1 MRDDFPARVDD
12 GGATG
17 QRIREIRKWRKL
29 SLRQAAELSGIS
41 FGYLSKIE
49 RGERSLES
57 RKTREALAHTLRV
70 SPADLGGG
78 PYAPVDATSNR
89 AHQALDPIEAVLTS
103 WRPGEIPDER
113 PARPWEEV
121 DAELRKL
128 IDELRP
134 TSDYAAMGELVP
146 DLILDLLIYGADPQY
161 DEHRGDALKGL
172 IGTYHATGRV
182 TAALGSAHLSYLMTD
197 RVQQTAELLEDPE
210 WLGIATWTRAHYIA
224 SRSRGRQYQIAV
236 QAAEMAGSRLES
248 RGMGHL
254 TAALAKAAQGDA
266 DAARTHLAEADA
278 MAAKIGE
285 LSTWGEGTMNF
296 GQANVGIWKVS
307 LGVEL
312 GRGPGVAE
320 VAKNVTW
327 QAAPTSRQGAYWM
340 DLGRGL
346 IQGKQTREQGLRA
359 LLQAEELTPQQV
371 RNNQFVR
378 DAVTSMMTV
387 ARRDAGGPDLRGLA
401 WRIGVAPIG

>member
-1 MRDDFPARVDD
+1 MRNEYDFVDD

-17 QRIREIRKWRKL
+17 RRIREIRLWRKL
-29 SLRQAAELSGIS
+29 SLRQTAELSGIS

-57 RKTREALAHTLRV
+57 RKTREAIARTLRV
-70 SPADLGGG
+70 SPADLGG
-78 PYAPVDATSNR
+78 PYPPVDSTSNR
-89 AHQALDPIEAVLTS
+89 AHQALDPIEAVLTA
-103 WRPGEIPDER
+103 WLPGEVPDER
-113 PARPWEEV
+113 PARPWGDVKE
-121 DAELRKL
+121 ELRKL

-146 DLILDLLIYGADPQY
+146 DLILDLLIYGGDPQY
-161 DEHRGDALKGL
+161 GQYREEAFRGL

-182 TAALGSAHLSYLMTD
+182 TAAMGSAHLSYLMSD
-197 RVQQTAELLEDPE
+197 RVMQTAKLLDDPE
-210 WLGIATWTRAHYIA
+210 WLGIATWTRAHYIS
-224 SRSRGRQYQIAV
+224 SRSRSRQYQVAV
-236 QAAEMAGSRLES
+236 EAAEMAGARLES

-266 DAARTHLAEADA
+266 DGARMHLAEADD
-278 MAAKIGE
+278 MATKIGE
-285 LSTWGEGTMNF
+285 LSLWGEGTMNF
-296 GQANVGIWKVS
+296 GRSNVGIWRVG
-307 LGVEL
+307 LNVEL

-320 VAKNVTW
+320 IAKDVAW
-327 QAAPTSRQGAYWM
+327 QAAPRSRQGAYWM

-346 IQGKQTREQGLRA
+346 IQDKKTRAQGLAA

-387 ARRDAGGPDLRGLA
+387 ARRDAGGRELRGLA
-401 WRIGVAPIG
+401 WRMGVAPIG

>member
-1 MRDDFPARVDD
+1 MRNDFVDD

-17 QRIREIRKWRKL
+17 QRIREIRLWRKL
-29 SLRQAAELSGIS
+29 SLRQTAQLSGIS

-57 RKTREALAHTLRV
+57 RKTREALARTLRV
-70 SPADLGGG
+70 SPTDLGGG

-89 AHQALDPIEAVLTS
+89 AHEALDPIEAVLTS
-103 WRPGEIPDER
+103 WRPGEVPDER
-113 PARPWEEV
+113 PARPWGQVNE
-121 DAELRKL
+121 ELRKL

-134 TSDYAAMGELVP
+134 SSDYAGMGQLVP
-146 DLILDLLIYGADPQY
+146 DLMLDLLIYGGDPQY
-161 DEHRGDALKGL
+161 GQYRQEAFKGL

-182 TAALGSAHLSYLMTD
+182 TAALGSSHLSYLMAD
-197 RVQQTAELLEDPE
+197 RVQQTAELLDDPE
-210 WLGIATWTRAHYIA
+210 WLGIATWTRAHYIS
-224 SRSRGRQYQIAV
+224 SRSRTRQYQIAV
-236 QAAEMAGSRLES
+236 EAAEMEGSRLES

-266 DAARTHLAEADA
+266 DGARTHLAEADA

-296 GQANVGIWKVS
+296 GRSNVGIWKVS

-320 VAKNVTW
+320 IAKDVTW

-346 IQGKQTREQGLRA
+346 IQGKKSREQGLRA

-387 ARRDAGGPDLRGLA
+387 ARKEAGGRDLRGLA
-401 WRIGVAPIG
+401 WRMGVAPVG